1 MQLHD
6 FRIQP
11 GTDTLIYA
19 FGDYFRYHKGD
30 AGGADTLLTI
40 VCEDDQYSGS
50 FDLYPGQAVRI
61 KDVGS
66 RWRLTNKGTV
76 TVSGKALIGHGE
88 LIDNRIQGDVSV
100 VDVSANRA
108 LAGSALV
115 VNNSLSVAG
124 GNVICGFVNDGT
136 ASRCVSEIYLNSD
149 AARIWEISIG
159 NLWAGTENRVAGS
172 VGAGKYKNGAPE
184 DANAQ
189 SYRAISANPAGNG
202 WGGFLLG
209 HMSSSPGVT
218 GIWTPKD
225 SVVVSPG
232 QVLRAVA
239 LDTGGAVLARASF
252 HVRSL

>member
-6 FRIQP
+6 FRIAP
-11 GTDTLIYA
+11 GGDVLIYA

-88 LIDNRIQGDVSV
+88 LIDNRIQGDVNV

-108 LAGSALV
+108 LAGNALV
-115 VNNSLSVAG
+115 VNNSLSAS
-124 GNVICGFVNDGT
+124 GNILCGFINDG
-136 ASRCVSEIYLNSD
+136 ASSRSVSEIYLNSD
-149 AARIWEISIG
+149 VAKLWEISIG
-159 NLWAGTENRVAGS
+159 NLWGGTENRVAGS
-172 VGAGKYKNGAPE
+172 IGAGKYKNGAAE

-189 SYRAISANPAGNG
+189 SYRATSGSTAGNG
-202 WGGFLLG
+202 WGGFVLG
-209 HMSSSPGVT
+209 WVSSGAGVT
-218 GIWTPKD
+218 GLWSPKD
-225 SVVVSPG
+225 SIVVPPG
-232 QVLRAVA
+232 MLVRAVA
-239 LDTGGAVLARASF
+239 LDTGVATLARASF
-252 HVRSL
+252 HVRGL